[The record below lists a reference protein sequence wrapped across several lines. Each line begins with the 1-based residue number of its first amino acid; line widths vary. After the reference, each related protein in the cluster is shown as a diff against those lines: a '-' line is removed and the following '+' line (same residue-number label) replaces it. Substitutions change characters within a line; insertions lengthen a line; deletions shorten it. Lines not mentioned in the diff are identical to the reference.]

1 MPALHLLAGGWLGLP
16 ADVIQVDLGVV
27 AQTAFVGSTAV
38 GVLHAVCVEGLNLAV
53 VFGDDQLHQDF
64 ALGGQQQPLQLS
76 RVLQF
81 CERLR
86 MLGKLSTIQA

>member
-1 MPALHLLAGGWLGLP
+1 MLP

-27 AQTAFVGSTAV
+27 AQTAFVGSAAV
-38 GVLHAVCVEGLNLAV
+38 GVLHSVRIEGFDLAV
-53 VFGDDQLHQDF
+53 VLGDDQLHQNF
-64 ALGGQQQPLQLS
+64 ALGGQQQPLQLP

-86 MLGKLSTIQA
+86 MLGD